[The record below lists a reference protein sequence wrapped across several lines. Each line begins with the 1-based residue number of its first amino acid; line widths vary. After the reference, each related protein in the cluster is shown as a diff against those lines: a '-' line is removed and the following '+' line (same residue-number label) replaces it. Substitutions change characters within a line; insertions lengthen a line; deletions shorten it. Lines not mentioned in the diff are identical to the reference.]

1 MYNNNCVVEEVG
13 SKVKNHADSE
23 SELRI
28 HLLHELKILDFF

>member
-13 SKVKNHADSE
+13 SKVKNHVDSE